1 MLFNDVQC
9 LSGLDGLAVSSLW
22 HWWCPSQ
29 LAFFAVPPAWHCF
42 DCLTQW
48 VQPHRLHPAELE
60 NRWPH
65 VPKFGGQHT
74 LLHVCAVV
82 NSWFGTHSNVEPLRS
97 FTAGLLDI
105 GACYI
110 VTTEDLTTSDL
121 RGQNSPPS
129 RHGSPGITSTSLF
142 SRRGCKT
149 HGCICDALSSTWKLK
164 NVTFLKLFHSFL
176 AWAGSVE
183 KSIEREKI
191 TKAIIEHTEH

>member
-1 MLFNDVQC
+1 MRNICETYWNISKHV
-9 LSGLDGLAVSSLW
+9 
-22 HWWCPSQ
+22 
-29 LAFFAVPPAWHCF
+29 
-42 DCLTQW
+42 

-65 VPKFGGQHT
+65 IPKFGGQRT
-74 LLHVCAVV
+74 LLHFCAVV
-82 NSWFGTHSNVEPLRS
+82 NSWFGTHSNIEPLRS

-129 RHGSPGITSTSLF
+129 RHGSPSITSTSLF

-183 KSIEREKI
+183 KSIEQEKI
-191 TKAIIEHTEH
+191 TKAIIGHTEH